1 MPNEEP
7 ENLQSSTSEI
17 EPTKQSDLT
26 SADLDL
32 GLAEMIA
39 QVVNFSSS
47 FSGPLPS
54 PEILKAYDLVLPG
67 LAERIVTQA
76 ENQSQHRM
84 ALEKTIIEGDSKRA
98 DRGQILGFI
107 LALTLIFSGVFLI
120 RDDHD
125 WAGTAII
132 GTGAASLVGTFVY
145 GSNQR
150 SNERLE
156 KEQLLLNKKS
166 TKD

>member
-7 ENLQSSTSEI
+7 ENLQSSSSEI
-17 EPTKQSDLT
+17 EPTKQSGLT

-39 QVVNFSSS
+39 QVNISS

-54 PEILKAYDLVLPG
+54 PEILKEYDSVKSG
-67 LAERIVTQA
+67 FAERIFTLA
-76 ENQSQHRM
+76 ENQSRHRQEI
-84 ALEKTIIEGDSKRA
+84 EKTVIEGDTKRA

-125 WAGTAII
+125 WAGTTII

-145 GSNQR
+145 GSKQR
-150 SNERLE
+150 SNERSE
-156 KEQLLLNKKS
+156 KEQLLLSKKS

>member
-26 SADLDL
+26 SADPNSR
-32 GLAEMIA
+32 LAEMIA
-39 QVVNFSSS
+39 QVNISSS
-47 FSGPLPS
+47 SGPLPS

-107 LALTLIFSGVFLI
+107 LALT
-120 RDDHD
+120 
-125 WAGTAII
+125 
-132 GTGAASLVGTFVY
+132 
-145 GSNQR
+145 
-150 SNERLE
+150 
-156 KEQLLLNKKS
+156 
-166 TKD
+166 

>member
-7 ENLQSSTSEI
+7 EDLESLSSEI
-17 EPTKQSDLT
+17 EPTKQSGLT
-26 SADLDL
+26 SADPNSR
-32 GLAEMIA
+32 LAEMIA
-39 QVVNFSSS
+39 QVNISSS
-47 FSGPLPS
+47 SGPLPS